1 MVTAAYP
8 RAGHESATV
17 RRGRSSDVLS
27 IGMRPMLIAASAV
40 GLAAAL
46 LLRAGDARA

>member
-1 MVTAAYP
+1 MNRP
-8 RAGHESATV
+8 RSDENRAG
-17 RRGRSSDVLS
+17 VLS
-27 IGMRPMLIAASAV
+27 IGMRPMLIAASAL